1 MWKEFVLETS
11 IKFSLILKIIYG
23 NNHLT
28 NDKWDL
34 LKGEF
39 SPYNKVP
46 LDKEGKRIIYVDL
59 YKSTL
64 MLD

>member
-1 MWKEFVLETS
+1 MWKEFILETLT
-11 IKFSLILKIIYG
+11 KFSLILKVIHG

-28 NDKWDL
+28 DNEWDL

-39 SPYNKVP
+39 LPHDKVP

-64 MLD
+64 MPD